1 MTDMQENYSSF
12 EQVLN
17 KTGSLVYKNVGVS
30 MLPLIRENRDIMVI
44 EKLTGTP
51 KKYDAVLFRRKGVKG
66 RGKYVLHR
74 ILKIL
79 PDNKYF
85 IAGDNCTSGE
95 IVEAEQ
101 ILGVLKTV
109 FRDEKAV
116 DFGGPKYKAYL
127 YLWCVPYHFRF
138 AVLAVRRSL
147 IYLLSGIKHK
157 LSGK

>member
-1 MTDMQENYSSF
+1 MQENYSSF

-17 KTGSLVYKNVGVS
+17 ETGRLVYKNVGVS

-44 EKLTGTP
+44 EKITDVP

-79 PDNKYF
+79 PGNKYF

-109 FRDEKAV
+109 LRNGKTV
-116 DFGGPKYKAYL
+116 DFSSRKYKAYL

-147 IYLLSGIKHK
+147 IYLFGGIKHK
-157 LSGK
+157 LLGK